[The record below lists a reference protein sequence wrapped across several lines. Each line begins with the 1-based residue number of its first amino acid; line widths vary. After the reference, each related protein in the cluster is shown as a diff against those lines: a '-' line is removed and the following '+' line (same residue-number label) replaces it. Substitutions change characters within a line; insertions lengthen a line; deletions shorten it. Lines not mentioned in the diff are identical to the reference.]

1 MHEFYPVM
9 FVIIGI
15 IGFSNRKNDSHKQKE
30 LIFFF
35 HFHKFCDTENHTGY
49 TVTTSIYITVLEKKN
64 FISQKT
70 FINTLYSLKIN
81 NNNNSR
87 CNEIRCTIQQ
97 NIIQTYFANNIV
109 MYLFFL
115 TYLF

>member
-35 HFHKFCDTENHTGY
+35 HFHKFCDT
-49 TVTTSIYITVLEKKN
+49 
-64 FISQKT
+64 
-70 FINTLYSLKIN
+70 LKITPD
-81 NNNNSR
+81 
-87 CNEIRCTIQQ
+87 IRLLQVYI
-97 NIIQTYFANNIV
+97 
-109 MYLFFL
+109 
-115 TYLF
+115 